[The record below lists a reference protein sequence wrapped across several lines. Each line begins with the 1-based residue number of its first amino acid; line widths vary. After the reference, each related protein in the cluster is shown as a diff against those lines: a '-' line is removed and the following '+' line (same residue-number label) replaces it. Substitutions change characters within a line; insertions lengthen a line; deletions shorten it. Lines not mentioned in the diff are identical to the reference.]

1 MPRFIYVARTERR
14 FVLPALI
21 ATLLILCQVSVFS
34 QSTSGIKSLSAN
46 EFLQKTIDAELK
58 AQSKDHS
65 HWMYEVKTKVAGKDE
80 VKWVVQTR
88 DGDIDRLRSVDGQPI
103 SAEQEKQEE
112 RRIAGLVH
120 KGDEDKKPRR
130 AEQEDD
136 RQMDHLLK
144 MLPQAVIAKY
154 GEHKGDMVELLY
166 APNADFHP
174 SSHEDAVF
182 HAMAGRIWV
191 NEREMRLAEIEGDLI
206 REVKFY
212 GGLLGY
218 LDQGGKFNVKQ
229 SEVAPGYWEVT
240 MLDVNMHGKI
250 LFFKTISVQQNE
262 IRSNL
267 QRVPDN
273 LTLAQAAEELQK
285 RAAQS
290 TANNGSHS
298 SQIANGVLR

>member
-1 MPRFIYVARTERR
+1 
-14 FVLPALI
+14 
-21 ATLLILCQVSVFS
+21 
-34 QSTSGIKSLSAN
+34 
-46 EFLQKTIDAELK
+46 
-58 AQSKDHS
+58 
-65 HWMYEVKTKVAGKDE
+65 
-80 VKWVVQTR
+80 
-88 DGDIDRLRSVDGQPI
+88 
-103 SAEQEKQEE
+103 
-112 RRIAGLVH
+112 
-120 KGDEDKKPRR
+120 
-130 AEQEDD
+130 
-136 RQMDHLLK
+136 
-144 MLPQAVIAKY
+144 
-154 GEHKGDMVELLY
+154 
-166 APNADFHP
+166 
-174 SSHEDAVF
+174 
-182 HAMAGRIWV
+182 IWV

>member
-1 MPRFIYVARTERR
+1 MPPFIYVARTERR

-21 ATLLILCQVSVFS
+21 ATFLIIWQVSAFS
-34 QSTSGIKSLSAN
+34 QSTSGDKSLSAN

-58 AQSKDHS
+58 AQAKDHS
-65 HWMYEVKTKVAGKDE
+65 HWMYEVRTRVSGKDE

-88 DGDIDRLRSVDGQPI
+88 DGDVDRLRSVDGRPI
-103 SAEQEKQEE
+103 SAEQERQEE
-112 RRIAGLVH
+112 RRIAGLVR
-120 KGDEDKKPRR
+120 KGDEDKKGRR

-154 GEHKGDMVELLY
+154 GEHKGDNVELLY
-166 APNADFHP
+166 EPNPDFHP

-182 HAMAGRIWV
+182 HAMAGQIWV
-191 NEREMRLAEIEGDLI
+191 SARESRLAEIEGHLI

-240 MLDVNMHGKI
+240 LLDVNMHGKI

-298 SQIANGVLR
+298 AQIADGGVR